1 MTFLNEPM
9 ITRQITLSLLLI
21 LGAACT
27 GVKTAP
33 ELAREDVAVW
43 ELLRGGDD
51 DALTMEAIL
60 RLADDNHRAGN
71 FDGEAIALFYA
82 AQVYLQQ
89 LDTAGMQGIL
99 AKMGPL
105 AEAHPDLPNVVYS
118 YHTVRQTWH
127 AILYQQA
134 GREEDRDR
142 MLSEG
147 AAAIGLMEKMRK
159 EEIDAYHINPVW
171 NYYNMAVAYDMFFDA
186 PVRDS
191 IAYYLGK
198 AREANRAGYRLGENV
213 PLEGEISI
221 GDEQAWLHYYD
232 GEYEKA
238 EQQMFEVLALIDSV
252 EVKTPNVVQTERVEA
267 YAFLVELYSHT
278 GRWEEAL
285 EYEQLKSEADL
296 RRLDAQRNAAVREVE
311 AKYDVAREQAKVE
324 RLRGVLVALGAVALL
339 LAAAVLYLHLWRRN
353 RLQMQYSAAVEALV
367 ETDDDI
373 RALTEKVAPESAN
386 KVFSA
391 ALKPL
396 SAVERKYILLFMS
409 GKSTE
414 EIATAMHVEPASVYS
429 MKYRIKKKFP
439 ADYPLP
445 F

>member
-1 MTFLNEPM
+1 MTSGK
-9 ITRQITLSLLLI
+9 TLILDCFLLL
-21 LGAACT
+21 LGVTACT
-27 GVKTAP
+27 GVKSAP
-33 ELAREDVAVW
+33 ELARDDTAVW
-43 ELLRGGDD
+43 ELLRSGDD

-71 FDGEAIALFYA
+71 YDGEAISLFYA

-105 AEAHPDLPNVVYS
+105 AQAHPDMPNVVYS

-142 MLSEG
+142 MLLEG
-147 AAAIGLMEKMRK
+147 AAAIGLMEKMSK

-171 NYYNMAVAYDMFFDA
+171 NYYNMSVAYDMYFDA

-191 IAYYLGK
+191 ISYYLGK
-198 AREANRAGYRLGENV
+198 AREANRLGYRLGENV
-213 PLEGEISI
+213 NIEGDISI

-252 EVKTPNVVQTERVEA
+252 EVKTPNVVQTERIEA
-267 YAFLVELYSHT
+267 YDFLVELYSNT
-278 GRWEEAL
+278 GKMEKAL
-285 EYEQLKSEADL
+285 EYQKLKSEAEL
-296 RRLDAQRNAAVREVE
+296 RRMSVERNESVHKVE
-311 AKYDVAREQAKVE
+311 ARYNVAKEQAKVE
-324 RLRGVLVALGAVALL
+324 RMRWILILLGGITLL
-339 LAAAVLYLHLWRRN
+339 LSGVALYLHLWRKN
-353 RLQMQYSAAVEALV
+353 RLEMQYSAAVEALV
-367 ETDDDI
+367 DVGDKVS
-373 RALTEKVAPESAN
+373 ALTGNVSAETAG
-386 KVFSA
+386 KVFSS

-396 SAVERKYILLFMS
+396 SAVERKYILLFL

-414 EIATAMHVEPASVYS
+414 EIATAMHVSPSSVYT
-429 MKYRIKKKFP
+429 MKYRIKKKYP